1 MSWAAEEFAAVDLG
15 DKRLNARL
23 IKLAGQLADK
33 PLASIPTACGGWGD
47 TAAAYRLFNNER
59 CDWREIIESHKQCA
73 VARMAQLPRVLCIQ
87 DTTELNFNGQ
97 GIEGLG
103 PLSYEAQRGMYVHP
117 TYAVSTDREPLGVLD
132 AWMWAREFQDET
144 GQREGVCESLRWVEG
159 YERLAELAS
168 QLPQT
173 RLVQVGDRESDI
185 LALMQRAQELDWPV
199 DLLVRAQ
206 HDRVLPEGGRLWAQV
221 DTAPEL
227 GGIQFMLS
235 TRMGHKARPV
245 RQQLRLKRIR
255 LGGNEDSALEMTCLV
270 AREIDPPEGEPG
282 VCWRLLTNCP
292 IQSLDEAIELIEWYR
307 ARWEIELFFHILKNG
322 CRIEALQL
330 GHVAKI
336 ERALALYMVVSWR
349 IGRLMRLGRTCPDL
363 PAELAFDPD
372 EIKAAHILNKKP
384 LPQTEPR
391 LNEVIRLVAMLGGFL
406 GRKGD
411 GEPGVKAIWLGLQRV
426 ADFASGIRYLR
437 DAQAQGTCV

>member
-1 MSWAAEEFAAVDLG
+1 MNWAAEEFGAADLG

-23 IKLAGQLADK
+23 VKLAGQLADK
-33 PLASIPTACGGWGD
+33 PMASIPTACGGWGD
-47 TAAAYRLFNNER
+47 TAAAYRLFDNER

-73 VARMAQLPRVLCIQ
+73 VQRMGQLPLVLCIQ

-117 TYAVSTDREPLGVLD
+117 TYAVSADREPLGVLD
-132 AWMWAREFQDET
+132 AWMWAREFQDDT
-144 GQREGVCESLRWVEG
+144 GQRGGVCESLRWVEG

-173 RLVQVGDRESDI
+173 RLVQLGDRESDI
-185 LALMQRAQELDWPV
+185 LALMARAQALDWPV

-206 HDRVLPEGGRLWAQV
+206 HDRVLPDGQRLWARI
-221 DTAPEL
+221 DAAPEL
-227 GGIQFMLS
+227 GGIQFMLR

-245 RQQLRLKRIR
+245 RQQLRVERVR
-255 LGGNEDSALEMTCLV
+255 LAPDAASPIEMTCLV
-270 AREIDPPEGEPG
+270 AREIDPPEGEAG
-282 VCWRLLTNCP
+282 VCWRLLTNRTVTRLP
-292 IQSLDEAIELIEWYR
+292 QAIELIEWYR

-336 ERALALYMVVSWR
+336 KRALALYMVVSWR
-349 IGRLMRLGRTCPDL
+349 IDRLMRLGRTCPDL

-384 LPQTEPR
+384 LPKTRPR
-391 LNEVIRLVAMLGGFL
+391 LNEVLRLVARLGGFL

-411 GEPGVKAIWLGLQRV
+411 GQPGVKVIWLGLQRV
-426 ADFASGIRYLR
+426 ADFASGIRYMR
-437 DAQAQGTCV
+437 DAQTQETCV